1 MREGQMIDRIIAK
14 LPEAWRGPAELLAA
28 PIAWVPVLQ
37 QTLISFF
44 FEPQPGWMAALK
56 YIFLLFPVFLGVV
69 AVWCTGLSVYTL
81 PFRSGRTRFVSL
93 ILLAW
98 WDAALSV
105 WLYWVGMIRVVGVVL
120 GWALGI
126 SRLAV
131 RLVVGLVRDIVGTP
145 FAVSSTLMR
154 GYLQPGV
161 PWLAFVMLLFWCVLE
176 AAVFT
181 YTLEPRVSMLVADL
195 SGADGARF
203 TMPVLYLLV
212 LTLIV
217 ASFACVQALVD
228 AVRTRDSKFL
238 AQILGIEIFS
248 MFFEVMFLYR
258 GVVEV
263 TMPWIARDNTTT
275 LATAAVGWFGVR
287 GLTWFLFGQYGTP
300 PLLALIARQ
309 PLTVADDAPRS
320 AAMRS
325 EPFWRGAID
334 DFRRDLDWLHIKSDE
349 MLELLALPVVHLLG
363 AALNFAMILT
373 AARPVFNLPFRSLKE
388 VTESRDM
395 ETTMHLEPR
404 KQVSL

>member
-1 MREGQMIDRIIAK
+1 MIDRIIGK
-14 LPEAWRGPAELLAA
+14 LPEAWRGPAELVAA

-37 QTLISFF
+37 QTLMSFF

-56 YIFLLFPVFLGVV
+56 YIFLLFPVLLGVV

-93 ILLAW
+93 VLLAW

-105 WLYWVGMIRVVGVVL
+105 WLYWVGMVRVVGVVL

-126 SRLAV
+126 SRLAI
-131 RLVVGLVRDIVGTP
+131 RLMMGFLRDVVGTP
-145 FAVSSTLMR
+145 FAMSSMLIR
-154 GYLQPGV
+154 GYFKPGV
-161 PWLAFVMLLFWCVLE
+161 PWLGFTMLLLWGALE

-181 YTLEPRVSMLVADL
+181 YTLEPRITTLVADL
-195 SGADGARF
+195 SGSDESRF
-203 TMPVLYLLV
+203 TVPILYAFVLALV
-212 LTLIV
+212 L
-217 ASFACVQALVD
+217 ASFACVQALID
-228 AVRTRDSKFL
+228 AARTKDPRFI
-238 AQILGIEIFS
+238 AQIIGIELFTIC
-248 MFFEVMFLYR
+248 FEVMFLYR
-258 GVVEV
+258 GLVEV
-263 TMPWIARDNTTT
+263 TMPWIAKDNGAAV
-275 LATAAVGWFGVR
+275 ATAAVGWLGVR

-300 PLLALIARQ
+300 PLLALIARR
-309 PLTVADDAPRS
+309 PLTEVEAPHS
-320 AAMRS
+320 SMRS
-325 EPFWRGAID
+325 EPFWRLAMD

-373 AARPVFNLPFRSLKE
+373 ASRPVFNLPFRSLKE

>member
-1 MREGQMIDRIIAK
+1 MIDRIIAK
-14 LPEAWRGPAELLAA
+14 LPEAWRGPAELVAG

-37 QTLISFF
+37 QMLIGFF
-44 FEPQPGWMAALK
+44 FESQSGWIAAMK
-56 YIFLLFPVFLGVV
+56 YIFLLFPVFLGIV
-69 AVWCTGLSVYTL
+69 AVWCAGLSVYTL

-105 WLYWVGMIRVVGVVL
+105 WLYWVGMVRVVGMML
-120 GWALGI
+120 GWALGL

-131 RLVVGLVRDIVGTP
+131 RLVVGFVRDIVGTP
-145 FAVSSTLMR
+145 FTMSSTLMR
-154 GYLQPGV
+154 SYLQPGV
-161 PWLAFVMLLFWCVLE
+161 PWLAFLMLLFWCGLE

-181 YTLEPRVSMLVADL
+181 YTLEPRVAMLVADL
-195 SGADGARF
+195 TGTDDSRF
-203 TMPVLYLLV
+203 TVPVLYLLV
-212 LTLIV
+212 LTLIM

-228 AVRTRDSKFL
+228 AVRKRDSKFL
-238 AQILGIEIFS
+238 AQIIGIELFA

-263 TMPWIARDNTTT
+263 TMPWVARNNAA
-275 LATAAVGWFGVR
+275 LVATAALGWLGVR

-309 PLTVADDAPRS
+309 PLTEMDAPRS
-320 AAMRS
+320 SALRS
-325 EPFWRGAID
+325 EPFWRPAMD

-349 MLELLALPVVHLLG
+349 MLEILALPVVHLLG

-373 AARPVFNLPFRSLKE
+373 ASRPVFNLPFRSLKE
-388 VTESRDM
+388 VTETRDM
-395 ETTMHLEPR
+395 ETTIQLEPR

>member
-1 MREGQMIDRIIAK
+1 MIDRIIGK

-44 FEPQPGWMAALK
+44 FDPQPGWMAALK
-56 YIFLLFPVFLGVV
+56 YVFLLFPVLLGVV
-69 AVWCTGLSVYTL
+69 AVWCTGLSVYTM

-93 ILLAW
+93 VLLAW
-98 WDAALSV
+98 WDAALAV
-105 WLYWVGMIRVVGVVL
+105 WLYWVGMVRVAGVVL

-126 SRLAV
+126 A
-131 RLVVGLVRDIVGTP
+131 RLVMRLTMGFLRDVVGTP
-145 FAVSSTLMR
+145 FAMSSMLMR
-154 GYLQPGV
+154 GYFKPGV
-161 PWLAFVMLLFWCVLE
+161 PWLGFVMLLVWGALE

-181 YTLEPRVSMLVADL
+181 YSLEPRITTLVADL
-195 SGADGARF
+195 SGSDESRF
-203 TMPVLYLLV
+203 TVPILYTFLLALV
-212 LTLIV
+212 L
-217 ASFACVQALVD
+217 ASFACVQALIN
-228 AVRTRDSKFL
+228 AVRTKDPKFI
-238 AQILGIEIFS
+238 AQIIGIEMFTI
-248 MFFEVMFLYR
+248 FFEVMFLYR
-258 GVVEV
+258 GLVEV
-263 TMPWIARDNTTT
+263 TMPWIARDNG
-275 LATAAVGWFGVR
+275 AAVATGAVAWFGVR

-300 PLLALIARQ
+300 PLLALIARR
-309 PLTVADDAPRS
+309 PLTDAEVTHPS
-320 AAMRS
+320 MRP
-325 EPFWRGAID
+325 EPFWRLAME

-373 AARPVFNLPFRSLKE
+373 ASRPVFNLPFRSLKE

>member
-1 MREGQMIDRIIAK
+1 MKEDQMIDRIIGK
-14 LPEAWRGPAELLAA
+14 LPEAWRGPAELVAA

-37 QTLISFF
+37 QTLMSFF
-44 FEPQPGWMAALK
+44 FDAQPGWMAALK
-56 YIFLLFPVFLGVV
+56 YTFLLFPVLLGVV

-93 ILLAW
+93 VLLAW
-98 WDAALSV
+98 WDAALAV
-105 WLYWVGMIRVVGVVL
+105 WLYWVGMVRVAGVVL

-131 RLVVGLVRDIVGTP
+131 RLVAGFIRDVVGTP
-145 FAVSSTLMR
+145 FAMSSMLMR
-154 GYLQPGV
+154 GYFKPGV
-161 PWLAFVMLLFWCVLE
+161 PWLAFVMLLLWCALE
-176 AAVFT
+176 TAVFT
-181 YTLEPRVSMLVADL
+181 YTLEPRVTTLVNDL
-195 SGADGARF
+195 SGTDDSRF
-203 TMPVLYLLV
+203 TVPILYALV
-212 LTLIV
+212 LALV
-217 ASFACVQALVD
+217 MASFACVQALIN
-228 AVRTRDSKFL
+228 AVRTRDSRFI
-238 AQILGIEIFS
+238 AQIIGIEMFTI
-248 MFFEVMFLYR
+248 FFEVMFLYR

-263 TMPWIARDNTTT
+263 TMPWIAKDNGAAV
-275 LATAAVGWFGVR
+275 ATAAVGWFGVR

-300 PLLALIARQ
+300 PLLAIIARR
-309 PLTVADDAPRS
+309 PLTDAEAPLS
-320 AAMRS
+320 SGMRS
-325 EPFWRGAID
+325 EPFWRLAMH

-373 AARPVFNLPFRSLKE
+373 ASRPVFNLPFRSLKE

>member
-1 MREGQMIDRIIAK
+1 MIDRIIGR

-37 QTLISFF
+37 QTLMSFF

-56 YIFLLFPVFLGVV
+56 YIFLLFPVLLGVI
-69 AVWCTGLSVYTL
+69 AVWSTGLSVYTL

-93 ILLAW
+93 VLLAW

-105 WLYWVGMIRVVGVVL
+105 WLYWVGMVRVVGVVL

-126 SRLAV
+126 SRLV
-131 RLVVGLVRDIVGTP
+131 MRLTMGFLRDVVGTP
-145 FAVSSTLMR
+145 FAMSGMLMR
-154 GYLQPGV
+154 GYFKPGV
-161 PWLAFVMLLFWCVLE
+161 PWLGFMMVLLWGALE

-181 YTLEPRVSMLVADL
+181 YTLEPRVTTLVADL
-195 SGADGARF
+195 SGSDESRF
-203 TMPVLYLLV
+203 AVPILYAFVLALV
-212 LTLIV
+212 L
-217 ASFACVQALVD
+217 ASFACVQGLIN
-228 AVRTRDSKFL
+228 AVRTKDPRFI
-238 AQILGIEIFS
+238 AQIIGIEVFAI
-248 MFFEVMFLYR
+248 FFEVMFFYR
-258 GVVEV
+258 GLVEV
-263 TMPWIARDNTTT
+263 TMPWIARDNG
-275 LATAAVGWFGVR
+275 AAVAVAAVSWLGVR
-287 GLTWFLFGQYGTP
+287 GLTWFLFGQHGTP
-300 PLLALIARQ
+300 PLLALIARK
-309 PLTVADDAPRS
+309 PLTEAEMTQPFG
-320 AAMRS
+320 MRS
-325 EPFWRGAID
+325 EPFWRLAME

-373 AARPVFNLPFRSLKE
+373 ASRPVFNLPFRSLKE

>member
-1 MREGQMIDRIIAK
+1 MIDRIIGK
-14 LPEAWRGPAELLAA
+14 LPEAWRGPAELVAA

-37 QTLISFF
+37 QTLMSFF

-56 YIFLLFPVFLGVV
+56 YIFLLFPVLLGVV
-69 AVWCTGLSVYTL
+69 AVWSTGLSVYTL

-93 ILLAW
+93 VLLAW
-98 WDAALSV
+98 WDAALAV
-105 WLYWVGMIRVVGVVL
+105 WLYWVGMVRVVGVVL

-126 SRLAV
+126 SRLVV
-131 RLVVGLVRDIVGTP
+131 RLTMGFLRDVVGTP
-145 FAVSSTLMR
+145 FAMSSMLMR
-154 GYLQPGV
+154 GYFKPGV
-161 PWLAFVMLLFWCVLE
+161 PWLGFMMVLLWGALE

-181 YTLEPRVSMLVADL
+181 HTLEPRITTLVADL
-195 SGADGARF
+195 SGSDESRF
-203 TMPVLYLLV
+203 TVPILYAFVLALV
-212 LTLIV
+212 L
-217 ASFACVQALVD
+217 ASFACVQALID
-228 AVRTRDSKFL
+228 AARTKDPRFI
-238 AQILGIEIFS
+238 AQIIGIELFTIC
-248 MFFEVMFLYR
+248 FEVMFLYR
-258 GVVEV
+258 GLVEV
-263 TMPWIARDNTTT
+263 TMPWIAKDNGAAV
-275 LATAAVGWFGVR
+275 ATAAVGWLGVR

-300 PLLALIARQ
+300 PLLALIARR
-309 PLTVADDAPRS
+309 PLTEVEAPHS
-320 AAMRS
+320 SMRS
-325 EPFWRGAID
+325 EPFWRLAMD

>member
-1 MREGQMIDRIIAK
+1 MIDRIIGK
-14 LPEAWRGPAELLAA
+14 LPEAWRGPAELVAT

-37 QTLISFF
+37 QALMSFF
-44 FEPQPGWMAALK
+44 FDAQPGWMAALK
-56 YIFLLFPVFLGVV
+56 YMLLLFPVLLGVV

-93 ILLAW
+93 LLLAW
-98 WDAALSV
+98 WDAALAV
-105 WLYWVGMIRVVGVVL
+105 WLYWVGMVRVAGVVL

-131 RLVVGLVRDIVGTP
+131 RLVAGFIRDVVATP
-145 FAVSSTLMR
+145 FAMSSMLMR
-154 GYLQPGV
+154 GYFKPGV
-161 PWLAFVMLLFWCVLE
+161 PWLAFVMLLLWCALE

-181 YTLEPRVSMLVADL
+181 YTLEPRVTTLVNDL
-195 SGADGARF
+195 SGTDDSRF
-203 TMPVLYLLV
+203 TVPILYALV
-212 LTLIV
+212 LALV
-217 ASFACVQALVD
+217 MASFACVQALIN
-228 AVRTRDSKFL
+228 AVRTRDSRFI
-238 AQILGIEIFS
+238 AQIVGIEMFTI
-248 MFFEVMFLYR
+248 FFEVMFLYR

-263 TMPWIARDNTTT
+263 TMPWIAKDNGAAV
-275 LATAAVGWFGVR
+275 ATAAAGWFGVR

-300 PLLALIARQ
+300 PLLAIMARR
-309 PLTVADDAPRS
+309 PLTDAEAPLS
-320 AAMRS
+320 SGMRS
-325 EPFWRGAID
+325 EPFWRLAMD

>member
-1 MREGQMIDRIIAK
+1 MIDRIIAK
-14 LPEAWRGPAELLAA
+14 LPEAWRGPAELVAA

-37 QTLISFF
+37 QTLMSFF

-56 YIFLLFPVFLGVV
+56 YVFLLFPVLLGVV
-69 AVWCTGLSVYTL
+69 AVWSTGLSVYTL

-98 WDAALSV
+98 WDAALAV
-105 WLYWVGMIRVVGVVL
+105 WLYWVGMVRVVGVVV

-131 RLVVGLVRDIVGTP
+131 RLVTGFIRDIVGTP
-145 FAVSSTLMR
+145 FAMSSMLMR

-161 PWLAFVMLLFWCVLE
+161 PWVA
-176 AAVFT
+176 
-181 YTLEPRVSMLVADL
+181 MLVADL
-195 SGADGARF
+195 SGTDDSRF
-203 TMPVLYLLV
+203 TIPVLYLLL

-217 ASFACVQALVD
+217 ASFACVQALAD
-228 AVRTRDSKFL
+228 AVRKRDSKFL
-238 AQILGIEIFS
+238 AQIIGIELFA
-248 MFFEVMFLYR
+248 MFFEMMFLYR

-263 TMPWIARDNTTT
+263 TMPWIARNNTAM

-300 PLLALIARQ
+300 PLLALIARR
-309 PLTVADDAPRS
+309 PLAEADAPRF

-325 EPFWRGAID
+325 EPFWRAALD

-373 AARPVFNLPFRSLKE
+373 ASRPVFNLPFRSLKE